1 MKGAE
6 FVRRVR
12 KVAKNKGV
20 SVELVE
26 SHGKGSHAMLYLGG
40 ARTTIKDRKKEI
52 AEGLLGAMCSQLG
65 ITKSDLMGA

>member
-1 MKGAE
+1 
-6 FVRRVR
+6 
-12 KVAKNKGV
+12 
-20 SVELVE
+20 
-26 SHGKGSHAMLYLGG
+26 MLYLGG